1 MQDSVT
7 QALTHVI
14 DALDAQEL
22 ALLRG
27 DVAELERWTAEVQ
40 TRSEAVPPRQGL
52 DLEGRPRAKA
62 QVIELAERLHRAA
75 YRNAKLLLNAR
86 RANKELLDVVRTNG
100 LGIAREA

>member
-40 TRSEAVPPRQGL
+40 ARTEAVPPRQPAALAG
-52 DLEGRPRAKA
+52 DARVR
-62 QVIELAERLHRAA
+62 ELAARLHRAA

-86 RANKELLDVVRTNG
+86 RANQELLDVVRAQG